1 MTTMTDNTTE
11 TGQAGDDTP
20 NEVNEPQVGNTVDAS
35 ASEKLRNE
43 CGGCRLSISGHWP
56 RGNKGIDAKTKA
68 EMSQVAG
75 MDDKALSASKRL
87 YDSKHP
93 TVKKANELANR
104 IHSYWKSMTI
114 ELAQAYCIEPQLEGG
129 TRLIRRDQI
138 QEFHDRMVALKSE
151 AETVQ
156 EEMNRERDSILESS
170 RAMLTNE
177 QTGKTKFNA
186 DDYPQEFLLVFR
198 WSFPNV
204 DIPAYLEELAPEV
217 YAQEMDAV
225 RKRFE
230 DSFELANVTM
240 LSEMEKVFAAWVDRL
255 GPVIR
260 VYPPDHAPA
269 EYHIWRNAELLERIY
284 PADDETLTSGQIKVK
299 LRRKIGQGRKT
310 ETKVIGP
317 FPETYFN
324 DIFKPSGSMSERKT
338 LHKSTI
344 ENLTDMVAKFGRLGS
359 TISTSGEF
367 NAVMKK
373 IEDHLSQCSDVNA
386 LDHELRN
393 SQVFRQRTHELAS
406 QLQGRISSEIKTFK
420 KHRRVTRQS

>member
-1 MTTMTDNTTE
+1 MTTMTEETTTTE
-11 TGQAGDDTP
+11 AP
-20 NEVNEPQVGNTVDAS
+20 EVGNTVDAA
-35 ASEKLRNE
+35 ASEKLREE

-56 RGNKGIDAKTKA
+56 RGNKGIDAQTKA

-93 TVKKANELANR
+93 TVKKANDLANR
-104 IHSYWKSMTI
+104 VHAYWKSMTI
-114 ELAQAYCIEPQLEGG
+114 ELAAAYCVEPQLEGG

-138 QEFHDRMVALKSE
+138 QEFHDRMTAFKSE
-151 AETVQ
+151 TDTVQ
-156 EEMNRERDSILESS
+156 DEMNRERDSILAASE
-170 RAMLTNE
+170 AMLTDE
-177 QTGKTKFNA
+177 KTGKTKFNES
-186 DDYPQEFLLVFR
+186 DYPAEFDLNFR

-217 YAQEMDAV
+217 YAQEMAAV

-230 DSFELANVTM
+230 DSFELANISM
-240 LSEMEKVFAAWVDRL
+240 LSEMEKVFATWVDRL
-255 GPVIR
+255 GPVVR
-260 VYPPDHAPA
+260 VYPPDHAPQ
-269 EYHIWRNAELLERIY
+269 EYHIYRNAELLERIRTEQ
-284 PADDETLTSGQIKVK
+284 DDTVPENQVKVK
-299 LRRKIGQGRKT
+299 LRRKTGEGRKT
-310 ETKVIGP
+310 VTSIVGP

-344 ENLTDMVAKFGRLGS
+344 ENLTDMVAKFGRLGG

-367 NAVMKK
+367 NDVMKK
-373 IEDHLSQCSDVNA
+373 MEDHLAQCADVNS

-393 SQVFRQRTHELAS
+393 SQVFRQRTHELTT
-406 QLQGRISSEIKTFK
+406 QLTDRLTSEIKTFK
-420 KHRRVTRQS
+420 KHRRVTRQGE